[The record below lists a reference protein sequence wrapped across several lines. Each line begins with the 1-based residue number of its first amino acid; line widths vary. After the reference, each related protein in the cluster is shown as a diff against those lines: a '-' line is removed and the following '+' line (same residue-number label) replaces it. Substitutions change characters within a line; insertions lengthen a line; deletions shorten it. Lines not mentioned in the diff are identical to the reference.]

1 MPKKSFRRKG
11 TKKNRTRKQKIYN
24 MKGCSKCHSK
34 SCKHMRSKHMGGQG
48 QGCGSTGCPL
58 APYSWNQMNMKGGQ
72 CASCMK
78 GGKSMKCG
86 KNMKGG
92 NFYKPAAPVPAP
104 LVGEPWTPSIKG
116 WPGVDGVDSGRNYLS
131 NNLYNQGDP
140 QTMMK
145 LGGSKRVK
153 GGGILPQ
160 NLVNLGRGIEFNLK
174 SVSNTLNGY
183 EAPTSPLPYQDQFS
197 KSSFSANKLLI

>member
-1 MPKKSFRRKG
+1 MPKKTFRRNG
-11 TKKNRTRKQKIYN
+11 TKRNRTRKQKLYN
-24 MKGCSKCHSK
+24 MKGCSRGCSRGCSK
-34 SCKHMRSKHMGGQG
+34 GCKHIHCKNVNCKHTRSKHMGGQG
-48 QGCGSTGCPL
+48 CGSSGCPL
-58 APYSWNQMNMKGGQ
+58 APYSWNQM
-72 CASCMK
+72 
-78 GGKSMKCG
+78 
-86 KNMKGG
+86 NMKGG

-116 WPGVDGVDSGRNYLS
+116 WPGVDGVDNNRNYLS
-131 NNLYNQGDP
+131 NNLYNKGDP

-145 LGGSKRVK
+145 LGGSKKVK

-160 NLVNLGRGIEFNLK
+160 NLVNLGRDLEFNLK

-183 EAPTSPLPYQDQFS
+183 DKPISPLPYQDQFS